1 MEDICAD
8 EGIRTGL
15 IFSLQKGNAKTV
27 GLGYFSSKNAI
38 LTNLL

>member
-15 IFSLQKGNAKTV
+15 IFPLQKGNAKTV
-27 GLGYFSSKNAI
+27 GLVFFFPLKMPF
-38 LTNLL
+38 